1 MQCTDACCYHS
12 ELFQYR
18 MEPDQFKKEE
28 KKVVLMK
35 EKIPFYLS
43 KFEKVVTENRGFS
56 VGGAVSV
63 YKNINKRFNDIND

>member
-1 MQCTDACCYHS
+1 
-12 ELFQYR
+12 

-63 YKNINKRFNDIND
+63 YESINEKFYDIND